1 MTPEPTLAPS
11 FKSDDAAHPRSEDG
25 PGPAPSVRVRQR
37 GLFGPAT
44 DLALGWT
51 VLAVVTLGTWEWAG
65 RNGLI
70 SPIFFSYPSAIGL
83 ALVDGLRG
91 DLITLDARYTVIAT
105 VVGFVAAA
113 LIGIAAAFGLSQV
126 PYLRKLFN
134 PIFTALNSLPRVA
147 LAPLFVL
154 WFGIGLLSHIVLA
167 ASLTFFVV
175 FANTMAGIESVD
187 QDHLLLARLQGATR
201 WQTFRWFVVP
211 SALPS
216 IFVGLE
222 LGFIFAML
230 GTVSGEMIAG
240 EAGFGVRLQR
250 DAGVFNTK
258 GYFATLLVLV
268 LVSAIASGLFQ
279 LAKRPL
285 VRWQSVHLLR
295 RI

>member
-1 MTPEPTLAPS
+1 VIPERVLESPFDMDDGTRQSHTEANIVAP
-11 FKSDDAAHPRSEDG
+11 AA
-25 PGPAPSVRVRQR
+25 RVRRR
-37 GLFGPAT
+37 GVFGPTA
-44 DLALGWT
+44 DLGLGWM
-51 VLAVVTLGTWEWAG
+51 VLAIVTLGTWEWAG

-70 SPIFFSYPSAIGL
+70 SPVFFSYPSAIGL
-83 ALVDGLRG
+83 ALLDGLRG

-105 VVGFVAAA
+105 VVGFFAAA
-113 LIGIAAAFGLSQV
+113 LTGIVVAFGLSQV

-201 WQTFRWFVVP
+201 WQTFRWFIVP

-295 RI
+295 RM

>member
-1 MTPEPTLAPS
+1 
-11 FKSDDAAHPRSEDG
+11 
-25 PGPAPSVRVRQR
+25 V
-37 GLFGPAT
+37 
-44 DLALGWT
+44 GWM
-51 VLAVVTLGTWEWAG
+51 VLAIVSLGTWEWAG

-70 SPIFFSYPSAIGL
+70 SPIFFSYPSAIGV
-83 ALVDGLRG
+83 ALIDGLRG
-91 DLITLDARYTVIAT
+91 DMLTLDARYTVIAT
-105 VVGFVAAA
+105 VVGFVTAA
-113 LIGIAAAFGLSQV
+113 LGGIIVAFGLSQV
-126 PYLRKLFN
+126 AYLRKLLN
-134 PIFTALNSLPRVA
+134 PIFNALNSLPRVA

-154 WFGIGLLSHIVLA
+154 WFGICLLSHIVLA

-201 WQTFRWFVVP
+201 WQSFRWFIVP

-295 RI
+295 RL

>member
-1 MTPEPTLAPS
+1 MTPQPVLTPPPEVDEGNVPDRPGASTPVVPARARRRDLMGP
-11 FKSDDAAHPRSEDG
+11 KSD
-25 PGPAPSVRVRQR
+25 
-37 GLFGPAT
+37 
-44 DLALGWT
+44 LAVGWI
-51 VLAVVTLGTWEWAG
+51 VLAIVALGTWEWAG
-65 RNGLI
+65 RQKLI
-70 SPIFFSYPSAIGL
+70 SPIFFSYPSAIGA
-83 ALVDGLRG
+83 ALIEGLQG
-91 DLITLDARYTVIAT
+91 DMLTLDARYTVIAT
-105 VVGFVAAA
+105 VVGFVTAA
-113 LIGIAAAFGLSQV
+113 LAGISVAFGLSQV
-126 PYLRKLFN
+126 AYLRKLLN

-154 WFGIGLLSHIVLA
+154 WFGIGLLSHVVLA

-268 LVSAIASGLFQ
+268 VVSAIASGVFQ

-295 RI
+295 RL

>member
-1 MTPEPTLAPS
+1 MTPEPALAAPLQADDG
-11 FKSDDAAHPRSEDG
+11 KSQSGAAPDNSKG
-25 PGPAPSVRVRQR
+25 PVRRRRR
-37 GLFGPAT
+37 GLLGPTT
-44 DLALGWT
+44 DLVLGWII
-51 VLAVVTLGTWEWAG
+51 LAIVALGTWEWAG
-65 RNGLI
+65 REGLI

-83 ALVDGLRG
+83 ALIEGLRG
-91 DLITLDARYTVIAT
+91 DLLTLDARYTVIAT
-105 VVGFVAAA
+105 VVGFVTATVAGV
-113 LIGIAAAFGLSQV
+113 IVAFGLSQV
-126 PYLRKLFN
+126 PYLRRLLN

-201 WQTFRWFVVP
+201 SQTFRWFIVP

-216 IFVGLE
+216 MFVGLE

-268 LVSAIASGLFQ
+268 LVSAVA
-279 LAKRPL
+279 
-285 VRWQSVHLLR
+285 
-295 RI
+295 

>member
-1 MTPEPTLAPS
+1 M
-11 FKSDDAAHPRSEDG
+11 G
-25 PGPAPSVRVRQR
+25 PK
-37 GLFGPAT
+37 T
-44 DLALGWT
+44 DLGVGWL
-51 VLAVVTLGTWEWAG
+51 VLAIVSLGTWEWAG

-70 SPIFFSYPSAIGL
+70 SPIFFSYPSAIGV
-83 ALVDGLRG
+83 ALIEGLRG
-91 DLITLDARYTVIAT
+91 DMLTLDAKYTVIAT
-105 VVGFVAAA
+105 VVGFVTAAVA
-113 LIGIAAAFGLSQV
+113 GIIVAFGLSQIA
-126 PYLRKLFN
+126 YLRKLLN
-134 PIFTALNSLPRVA
+134 PIFNALNSLPRVA

-154 WFGIGLLSHIVLA
+154 WFGIGLLSHVVLA

-201 WQTFRWFVVP
+201 WQTFRWFIVP
-211 SALPS
+211 SAMPS

-268 LVSAIASGLFQ
+268 LVSAVASGLFQ

-295 RI
+295 RL

>member
-1 MTPEPTLAPS
+1 MTTEPALLNPVNVS
-11 FKSDDAAHPRSEDG
+11 KNQDDR
-25 PGPAPSVRVRQR
+25 PASAGSPVVAR
-37 GLFGPAT
+37 GRRRALFGPTT
-44 DLALGWT
+44 DLALGWM
-51 VLAVVTLGTWEWAG
+51 VLAIVTLGAWEWAG
-65 RNGLI
+65 RSGVI
-70 SPIFFSYPSAIGL
+70 SPLFFSYPSAIGD
-83 ALVDGLRG
+83 ALIEGLRG
-91 DLITLDARYTVIAT
+91 DLLTLDARYTVIST
-105 VVGFVAAA
+105 VVGFATAA
-113 LIGIAAAFGLSQV
+113 LAGVIVAFGLAQV
-126 PYLRKLFN
+126 PYLRRLFN

-147 LAPLFVL
+147 LAPLFIL

-201 WQTFRWFVVP
+201 WQTFRWFIVP

-285 VRWQSVHLLR
+285 VRWQSLHLLR

>member
-1 MTPEPTLAPS
+1 MNPEQALATPSTVDPNANPAAAGNGAP
-11 FKSDDAAHPRSEDG
+11 
-25 PGPAPSVRVRQR
+25 PAPTRPRR
-37 GLFGPAT
+37 RDLFGPTT
-44 DLALGWT
+44 DLGLGWAI
-51 VLAVVTLGTWEWAG
+51 LAIVTLGSWEWAG
-65 RNGLI
+65 RHGVI

-83 ALVDGLRG
+83 ALIEGLRG
-91 DLITLDARYTVIAT
+91 DLLTLDARYTVIAT
-105 VVGFVAAA
+105 VVGFASAA
-113 LIGIAAAFGLSQV
+113 LAGVVVAFGLSQV
-126 PYLRKLFN
+126 PYLRRLLN

-201 WQTFRWFVVP
+201 WQTFRWFIVP

-268 LVSAIASGLFQ
+268 LVSAIASSLFQ

>member
-1 MTPEPTLAPS
+1 MRTHTLESPVEPTADGEPAGAPV
-11 FKSDDAAHPRSEDG
+11 AATTETSR
-25 PGPAPSVRVRQR
+25 RR
-37 GLFGPAT
+37 GLVSPT
-44 DLALGWT
+44 LDLVLGWI
-51 VLAVVTLGTWEWAG
+51 VLAVIVLGVWEWAG
-65 RNGLI
+65 RSGAI
-70 SPIFFSYPSAIGL
+70 SPIFFSYPSAIGV
-83 ALVDGLRG
+83 ALVEGLRG

-105 VVGFVAAA
+105 IVGFVTASLAGV
-113 LIGIAAAFGLSQV
+113 LVAFGLSQV
-126 PYLRKLFN
+126 PYLRKLLS
-134 PIFTALNSLPRVA
+134 PIFTAFNSLPRVA

-175 FANTMAGIESVD
+175 FANTMGGIESVD

-201 WQTFRWFVVP
+201 WQTFRWFIVP

-216 IFVGLE
+216 MFVGLE

-268 LVSAIASGLFQ
+268 LVSAIASALFQ

-295 RI
+295 RL

>member
-1 MTPEPTLAPS
+1 MTTEQAAASETLTP
-11 FKSDDAAHPRSEDG
+11 DGAARDG
-25 PGPAPSVRVRQR
+25 PGAPEVSGPARARRHS
-37 GLFGPAT
+37 LFGTKT
-44 DLALGWT
+44 DLALGWMI
-51 VLAVVTLGTWEWAG
+51 LAIVTLGTWEYAG
-65 RNGLI
+65 RHGLV
-70 SPIFFSYPSAIGL
+70 SPIFFSYPSAIAQ

-91 DLITLDARYTVIAT
+91 DMITLDARYTVIAT
-105 VVGFVAAA
+105 VVGFFTAA
-113 LIGIAAAFGLSQV
+113 LAGILVAFGLSQIA
-126 PYLRKLFN
+126 YLRRLLN
-134 PIFTALNSLPRVA
+134 PIFNALNSLPRVA

-201 WQTFRWFVVP
+201 WQAFRWFIVP

-268 LVSAIASGLFQ
+268 LVSAVASGLFQ

-295 RI
+295 RL